1 MSNID
6 YTLWHNTDSTLG
18 QNKVAIPDGVT
29 TFWPEGDALVGN
41 FVYDKGHLVG
51 FVDTKA
57 LVANES
63 KSTTFPYDY
72 VNIQVDKSLEG
83 VMTFNA
89 GERTKYFTVTYTES
103 GNSGDTIMFKY
114 KGCKTVDEVKAV
126 DPDYKTNDIVDG
138 VWTESLSSL
147 TTAHL
152 MFYNCTALTAFTGDL
167 SSLTNG
173 LEMFYNCSNLT
184 TFTSDLSSLA
194 NGSAMFRWCDN
205 LTSFSSDLS
214 SLTNGSY
221 MFDYCHKLTS
231 FTSDLGSL
239 TDGDRMFYCCTAL
252 SNFNTSLGRLTNG
265 SEMFCECNV
274 FTTFNY
280 DLSSLTNGD
289 YMFSYCS
296 KLENF
301 TSDLSSL
308 TSGYNMFYNCKLD
321 VASVQNIA
329 DTINTV
335 QGNSIHIGCKGY
347 NSNSELEVFFQQI
360 REKGW
365 NLSVSFNGESSTCGC
380 GCGSCN
386 SCYSLATTDETGEVQ
401 KAPMPFYAKPVPAE
415 EERARYID
423 SEGNFFNILGGNLI
437 YVDDPE
443 TYGMFTSIEDAA
455 AQMRLTKIGEDIQTA

>member
-6 YTLWHNTDSTLG
+6 YTLWPNTDSTLG

-72 VNIQVDKSLEG
+72 VNITVDKSLEG
-83 VMTFNA
+83 VMTFN
-89 GERTKYFTVTYTES
+89 GGDRTKYFTVSYVES

-114 KGCKTVDEVKAV
+114 KGCKTVDDVKAV
-126 DPDYKTNDIVDG
+126 DPDYLTNDIVDG
-138 VWTESLSSL
+138 TWTEGLGDLENASHMFEECSELTNFTSNLSSL
-147 TTAHL
+147 TDGRD
-152 MFYNCTALTAFTGDL
+152 MFYYCT
-167 SSLTNG
+167 
-173 LEMFYNCSNLT
+173 NLT
-184 TFTSDLSSLA
+184 TFTSDLSSLTD
-194 NGSAMFRWCDN
+194 GTGMFYSCYN
-205 LTSFSSDLS
+205 LTTF
-214 SLTNGSY
+214 N
-221 MFDYCHKLTS
+221 
-231 FTSDLGSL
+231 SDLGSL

-274 FTTFNY
+274 LTTFNY
-280 DLSSLTNGD
+280 DLSSLTNGN

-308 TSGYNMFYNCKLD
+308 TSGHNMFYNCKLD

-347 NSNSELEVFFQQI
+347 NSNSELEEYFQQI

-365 NLSVSFNGESSTCGC
+365 NLYVSFNGESSTCGC

-455 AQMRLTKIGEDIQTA
+455 MQMRLTKIGEDIQTA